1 MASFAFRRRDFQV
14 DAQYASKDDG
24 RYTGLRAGF
33 TSYNDDGTYE
43 RSYVELGGRSD
54 HLYRIGCQILT
65 ENDVPMLRQDSPLD
79 IDKDIFRAKP
89 EVSKEALE
97 LATAKMTV
105 LNNAVVTDQPLPAV
119 G

>member
-1 MASFAFRRRDFQV
+1 MAIAKRFGNSQI
-14 DAQYASKDDG
+14 DAQLASKDDG

-65 ENDVPMLRQDSPLD
+65 ENDVPMLRQDSPLE

-89 EVSKEALE
+89 EVSKEDLE
-97 LATAKMTV
+97 LAKAKMTV

>member
-1 MASFAFRRRDFQV
+1 MAFAKRFGNSQL

-54 HLYRIGCQILT
+54 HLYKIACQVLT
-65 ENDVPMLRQDSPLD
+65 ENDVPMLRQDNPLE
-79 IDKDIFRAKP
+79 IDKEIFRKKP

>member
-1 MASFAFRRRDFQV
+1 MAIARRFGNQQA
-14 DAQYASKDDG
+14 DAQLASKDDG

-43 RSYVELGGRSD
+43 RTYVELGGRSD

-65 ENDVPMLRQDSPLD
+65 ENDVPMLRQDSPLETD
-79 IDKDIFRAKP
+79 REIFRAKP

-97 LATAKMTV
+97 LALAKTV
-105 LNNAVVTDQPLPAV
+105 VLENAVVNNQPLPAV